1 MKVSSQSI
9 KPLTKKQNE
18 EQLSNLFMQAPVGF
32 SLARGKNHVIELANK
47 EFLRLTGRDMSIIGK
62 PIIEIF
68 TEIETQGY
76 LTLLNRVLK
85 NKETINLKESP
96 AVILID
102 GKRETLFINTIL
114 QPYFDGDDAVGVLS
128 ILTDVTKQV
137 LVRKRI
143 EENEERLRLATETTK
158 LGTWEFLPLTGQLTW
173 SDECKKIYEFPLDKE
188 VDYALF
194 AEHIYHEDKIF
205 ALGAIEK
212 AMDPNGTG
220 EYDIE
225 YRILRYTD
233 KNVRWIRAQGK
244 VFFNTDKNPLRFI
257 GTVLDITDA
266 KAEEEIVRV
275 NEERLRLAVESGR
288 LGTYEL
294 DIPNSSIIYSP
305 RLAALFGLDPS
316 KKRTHQDLK
325 NALHPDDVHIRDEA
339 HETAKKTGGLF
350 YEARVVWPDESIHW
364 IRLNGTVVFDKNGKA
379 LRTYGTALDITEEKE
394 TERILKESEEKFR
407 TLANSI
413 SQLAWMAQPD
423 GWIYWYNQRWYE
435 YTGST
440 LESMQGWG
448 WQKLHH
454 PDHIDRIL
462 NFVKEAWQNNKP
474 FELTFPLK
482 RNDGVY
488 RWFLT
493 RVYPIINADGKVIQW
508 IGTNTD
514 IDDQKKTLEQKDE
527 FISIASHELKTPVTS
542 LKGFTQIL
550 KLKFEKEEN
559 PQAVDLLS
567 RMDKQVDKLTKLIVE
582 LLDATKIENGQ
593 LKFSKEDFDFNAL
606 VLETAEEM
614 QRTTQKH
621 TIKVELAPTKIIC
634 GDKDRIGQVIINLVS
649 NAIKYSPN
657 ANEILITSSIE
668 NNSIKLCVRDFGIG
682 IPEEKQAN
690 VFDRFFRVSGD
701 KQDTFPGLGLGLF
714 ISSEI
719 IKRHEGNLTVK
730 SIPGEGATFCF
741 TLPLTAHQ

>member
-18 EQLSNLFMQAPVGF
+18 EQLSSLFMQAPVGF

-85 NKETINLKESP
+85 NKETINVKESP

-173 SDECKKIYEFPLDKE
+173 SDECKRIYEFPLDKE

-325 NALHPDDVHIRDEA
+325 NAIHPDDMHIRNDA
-339 HETAKKTGGLF
+339 HEAAKKSGSLF

-621 TIKVELAPTKIIC
+621 TIKVELATTKIIC

>member
-128 ILTDVTKQV
+128 ILTDVTEQV

-325 NALHPDDVHIRDEA
+325 NAIHPDDMHIRNDA
-339 HETAKKTGGLF
+339 HEAAKKSGSLF

-550 KLKFEKEEN
+550 KIKFEKEEN

>member
-76 LTLLNRVLK
+76 LILLNRVLK

-325 NALHPDDVHIRDEA
+325 NAIHPDDMHIRNDA
-339 HETAKKTGGLF
+339 HEAAKKSGSLF

-741 TLPLTAHQ
+741 ILPLTAHQ

>member
-18 EQLSNLFMQAPVGF
+18 EQLSSLFMQAPVGF

-85 NKETINLKESP
+85 NKETINVKESP

-128 ILTDVTKQV
+128 ILTDVTEQV

-173 SDECKKIYEFPLDKE
+173 SDECKRIYEFPLDKE

-325 NALHPDDVHIRDEA
+325 NAIHPDDMHIRNDA
-339 HETAKKTGGLF
+339 HEAAKKSGSLF

-550 KLKFEKEEN
+550 KIKFEKEEN

-621 TIKVELAPTKIIC
+621 TIKVELATTKIIC

>member
-76 LTLLNRVLK
+76 LILLNRVLK

-128 ILTDVTKQV
+128 ILTDVTEQV

>member
-18 EQLSNLFMQAPVGF
+18 EQLSSLFMQAPVGF

-76 LTLLNRVLK
+76 LILLNRVLK

-325 NALHPDDVHIRDEA
+325 NAIHPDDMHIRNDA
-339 HETAKKTGGLF
+339 HEAAKKSGSLF

>member
-18 EQLSNLFMQAPVGF
+18 EQLSNLSMQAPVGF

-128 ILTDVTKQV
+128 ILTDVTEQV

>member
-76 LTLLNRVLK
+76 LILLNRVLK

>member
-76 LTLLNRVLK
+76 LILLNRVLK

-128 ILTDVTKQV
+128 ILTDVTEQV

-173 SDECKKIYEFPLDKE
+173 SDECKRIYEFPLDKE

-325 NALHPDDVHIRDEA
+325 NAIHPDDMHIRNDA
-339 HETAKKTGGLF
+339 HEAAKKSGSLF

>member
-76 LTLLNRVLK
+76 LILLNRVLK

-128 ILTDVTKQV
+128 ILTDVTEQV

-173 SDECKKIYEFPLDKE
+173 SDECKRIYEFPLDKE

-325 NALHPDDVHIRDEA
+325 NAIHPDDMHIRNDA
-339 HETAKKTGGLF
+339 HEAAKKSGSLF

-741 TLPLTAHQ
+741 ILPLTAHQ